1 MIKCAKQRLGQA
13 TDLRVADS
21 ERLPWPDEQFE
32 CVACN
37 YSFHHYPNPH
47 AVLVEMRRVLAPGGH
62 LVISDPWF
70 PGPLRWVANLAV
82 YLSRLGDVRMYS
94 LDELRTKITAA
105 GMEVIRAEHLG
116 TSSFVL
122 AIK

>member
-1 MIKCAKQRLGQA
+1 
-13 TDLRVADS
+13 
-21 ERLPWPDEQFE
+21 
-32 CVACN
+32 
-37 YSFHHYPNPH
+37 
-47 AVLVEMRRVLAPGGH
+47 MRRVLAPGGH